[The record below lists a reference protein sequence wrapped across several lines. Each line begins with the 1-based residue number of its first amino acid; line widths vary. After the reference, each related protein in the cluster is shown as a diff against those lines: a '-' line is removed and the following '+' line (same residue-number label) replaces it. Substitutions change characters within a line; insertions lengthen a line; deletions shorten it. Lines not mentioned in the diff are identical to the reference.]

1 MKHFQFPAII
11 NDIFISTYLWLE
23 APSNRPRSSSSPASS
38 ALQAA
43 SIRILDLAVAK
54 RPFYA
59 LRRTSGAITL
69 PFDGIRLK
77 STGRRTY
84 CRSAF
89 GYDGKGA
96 QGRRPAPDDHRLRF
110 GSSIMARR
118 SRSKTDELKRVSP
131 HASRKRRGARPA
143 AGRLKTS
150 RCIRVG
156 RRGAQRFST
165 ICSRAQ
171 NIRIETLIYLHDC
184 KGIE

>member
-1 MKHFQFPAII
+1 MKKDFQFPAMKHFQFPAII

-43 SIRILDLAVAK
+43 SIRILDLAVAR

-69 PFDGIRLK
+69 PFDGIRHK

-96 QGRRPAPDDHRLRF
+96 QGRQPAPDDHRLRF
-110 GSSIMARR
+110 GLNPLRPTVSERFTQKS
-118 SRSKTDELKRVSP
+118 KRVYP
-131 HASRKRRGARPA
+131 FVK
-143 AGRLKTS
+143 
-150 RCIRVG
+150 
-156 RRGAQRFST
+156 
-165 ICSRAQ
+165 
-171 NIRIETLIYLHDC
+171 
-184 KGIE
+184 KG